1 MSAFPLRFAVIVPVP
16 ERFALSGIRSHR
28 LHESHPTHDRL
39 AIMLSVAERF
49 AVIPPTHERLA
60 IMLDTSDIE
69 AVSSLVPD
77 KFAVQILP
85 IDNAHATAP
94 VHETVVVADISHHLY
109 ARSHEYGGCVPV

>member
-1 MSAFPLRFAVIVPVP
+1 
-16 ERFALSGIRSHR
+16 
-28 LHESHPTHDRL
+28 
-39 AIMLSVAERF
+39 
-49 AVIPPTHERLA
+49 
-60 IMLDTSDIE
+60 MLDTSDIE

-109 ARSHEYGGCVPV
+109 ARSHEYGGCVPVWYDARLICDVVVVSGE